1 MKNYFT
7 WTVLVLLTVSISLNL
22 MSFSSSTSQDSTADE
37 HILVEIYEVPAY
49 SDKGIHIHYGGN
61 KTELIPFH
69 DFEKENHSKNGDLI
83 IETINR
89 LEHEG
94 YDLTHVS
101 SGLAVN
107 GMITKIWM
115 VKRK

>member
-1 MKNYFT
+1 MQNYFT
-7 WTVLVLLTVSISLNL
+7 WIVLVLLTVSISLNL
-22 MSFSSSTSQDSTADE
+22 MSFSSSTSEDLTADE
-37 HILVEIYEVPAY
+37 HILVEIYEVPEY

-61 KTELIPFH
+61 RTELIPFH
-69 DFEKENHSKNGDLI
+69 DFQKENHSKNGDLI

-89 LEHEG
+89 LEHDG

-115 VKRK
+115 IKRK

>member
-69 DFEKENHSKNGDLI
+69 DFEKRLTDILVSETSPRNADCSFFIDVDVDI
-83 IETINR
+83 I
-89 LEHEG
+89 L
-94 YDLTHVS
+94 
-101 SGLAVN
+101 
-107 GMITKIWM
+107 
-115 VKRK
+115 